1 MEIFDILIIGSGPA
15 GLAAAIYAQRANLK
29 SCLIEKSAP
38 GGKIITTA
46 SVENYP
52 GFKNISG
59 PELGYAM
66 YDQAIKLG
74 AKFISGK
81 VTKIKKQDK
90 YKIAILENNQE
101 IVAKVIIIAT
111 GMENQKLNIPGEE
124 KFANHGVS
132 YCAICDGMFFK
143 NKPVAVVGS
152 GNTACEES
160 VYLSKIC
167 SEVYL
172 LIRGDKMKAEAHII
186 DEVLAQKNIKVL
198 YNVEGLEIKGDT
210 SVQSFDLMDKIKNK
224 KITIDVKAVFPFIGF
239 KVDPII
245 DELGIKKST
254 SNFYI
259 VDHNQKT
266 SCDGIYAAGDIVD
279 KKFRQISTAINDGT
293 IAALDAKDYIL
304 KHF

>member
-15 GLAAAIYAQRANLK
+15 GLSAAIYAQRANLK
-29 SCLIEKSAP
+29 SCLVERSAP
-38 GGKIITTA
+38 GGKVITTA

-74 AKFISGK
+74 TKFIGGK
-81 VTKIKKQDK
+81 VVKIKAQDK
-90 YKIAILENNQE
+90 YKVAVLENNTE
-101 IVAKVIIIAT
+101 ILAKTIIIAT
-111 GMENQKLNIPGEE
+111 GMENQKLNIPGEQ

-172 LIRGDKMKAEAHII
+172 LIRNDKMKAEAHII
-186 DEVLAQKNIKVL
+186 DEVLAQKNIKIL
-198 YNVEGLEIKGDT
+198 YNVEALEIKGDT
-210 SVQSFDLMDKIKNK
+210 SVQSFDLRDKIKNEI
-224 KITIDVKAVFPFIGF
+224 ITINVNAVFPFIGF

-245 DELGIKKST
+245 DELGIKKSAN
-254 SNFYI
+254 NFYI

-304 KHF
+304 KNF